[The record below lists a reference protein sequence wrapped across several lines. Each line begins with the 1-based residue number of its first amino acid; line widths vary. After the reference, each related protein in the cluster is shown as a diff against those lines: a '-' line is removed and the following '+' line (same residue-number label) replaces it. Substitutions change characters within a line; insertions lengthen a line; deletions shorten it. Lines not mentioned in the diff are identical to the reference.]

1 MSGLKLWISSTVI
14 DYSTSSN
21 KPDTLKSI
29 IWKIYFS
36 CTLVSEPTF
45 QCLRNQAV
53 EKTVSDFNNTNEI
66 PNEILHESMISSLS
80 SEVKGYCCCSYT
92 INRPFCSNKK
102 WMVCY
107 FIVVHNNA
115 TEITQLFY
123 NDHVHLNN
131 FEALTWSFWATH
143 GVVGFPLIFKKLINE
158 GSCFLF
164 ALPLP
169 G

>member
-1 MSGLKLWISSTVI
+1 
-14 DYSTSSN
+14 
-21 KPDTLKSI
+21 
-29 IWKIYFS
+29 
-36 CTLVSEPTF
+36 
-45 QCLRNQAV
+45 
-53 EKTVSDFNNTNEI
+53 
-66 PNEILHESMISSLS
+66 MISSLS

-123 NDHVHLNN
+123 NDHLHLNN

-143 GVVGFPLIFKKLINE
+143 GVVGFPLIFKKLSNE

-169 G
+169 GYNYDDTSLPPLNVSLIKWPCIFSSWFPMLKNSWLVWNRCYSFSLMDSQMVRQSAQSGHVSLIEYSNF